1 MDTSVIVLL
10 VISIITFLGR
20 TVLAAF
26 SQDIN
31 IVNSFAMHNTHGMAK
46 HIILNVLLIVPIIV
60 VIITLVKFVKM
71 RNQIND
77 KIDNLKKNNYNVPNF
92 SNDYSIILVLSIIIL
107 IVHLILSG
115 IDLFPLISYY

>member
-31 IVNSFAMHNTHGMAK
+31 IVNSFAIHNTQGMVK
-46 HIILNVLLIVPIIV
+46 HIILNGLLIVPIIV

-71 RNQIND
+71 RNEIND
-77 KIDNLKKNNYNVPNF
+77 KIDNLKKNNYNVPKLY
-92 SNDYSIILVLSIIIL
+92 NDYSIILILSIILL

-115 IDLFPLISYY
+115 IDLFPLIS

>member
-1 MDTSVIVLL
+1 MDISVIVLL

-31 IVNSFAMHNTHGMAK
+31 IKNSFATRNTHGMIK
-46 HIILNVLLIVPIIV
+46 HIILNGLLIVPIIV

-71 RNQIND
+71 KNDINNQIED
-77 KIDNLKKNNYNVPNF
+77 LKKNNYNVPTF
-92 SNDYSIILVLSIIIL
+92 SNDYTMILVVSIIVLIL
-107 IVHLILSG
+107 HLILSG
-115 IDLFPLISYY
+115 VDLFPLI